1 MATAEGADRRR
12 ETATRNVEAIL
23 DGAQRLLERG
33 ERVSIAAVAAEAG
46 VSRVTVYA
54 HFADR
59 ERLLEALVERA
70 VHESTAAFDVAE
82 PERGPPPE
90 ALERLVA
97 ASWTE
102 LARHDAIAR
111 ASAAQLSAE
120 AMRRAHEAA
129 RGRIAALVER
139 GRRDGSFRADV
150 PAGWLVTATLAL
162 VHAAAE
168 EARTGELGDGDALA
182 ALSSSIEALF
192 EPR

>member
-70 VHESTAAFDVAE
+70 VRESTAAFDVAE

>member
-59 ERLLEALVERA
+59 ERLLEALVGRA
-70 VHESTAAFDVAE
+70 VRESSSSIDVAE

>member
-70 VHESTAAFDVAE
+70 VRESTAAFDVAE

-139 GRRDGSFRADV
+139 VRRDGSFRADV